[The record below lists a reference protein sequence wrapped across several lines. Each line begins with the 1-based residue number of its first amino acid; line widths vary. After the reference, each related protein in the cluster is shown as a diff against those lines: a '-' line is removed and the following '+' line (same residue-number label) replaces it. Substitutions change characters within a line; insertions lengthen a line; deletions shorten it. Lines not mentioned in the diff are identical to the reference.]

1 MLLTTSMRPQYALR
15 ATRLL
20 RRYYSSN
27 ASSVPA
33 VAENHLWGSETF
45 DSRVEELKAHYNGKD
60 VTQGTKPAMYPRMP
74 QQKRH
79 QEILEFRTYWQEKE
93 QQGSWDQ
100 VDNSFTVQ
108 GRVNSVRR
116 HGKKLA
122 FLNISQGGSSLN
134 QVQVMCSLG
143 SIESNEATK
152 EKWNRFIDTVKP
164 GDVYC
169 KSHFVHSHEQ
179 Y

>member
-27 ASSVPA
+27 APSVPA
-33 VAENHLWGSETF
+33 VAETHLWGSETF

-60 VTQGTKPAMYPRMP
+60 FAKDTKPAMYPRMP
-74 QQKRH
+74 RQKRH
-79 QEILEFRTYWQEKE
+79 QEMSEFRTYWQEKARE
-93 QQGSWDQ
+93 DSWDQ
-100 VDNSFTVQ
+100 ASNSFIIQ

-116 HGKKLA
+116 HGKKLV

-134 QVQVMCSLG
+134 HVQVMCSLG
-143 SIESNEATK
+143 SMESNEATK
-152 EKWNRFIDTVKP
+152 EQWNRFIDTVKP

-169 KSHFVHSHEQ
+169 K
-179 Y
+179 